1 LLHCNSTCHV
11 AHLQYRFSN
20 RSTLA
25 TQMIRSRRCSLV
37 PLFAAAFRPA
47 LLARFTARAARSTV
61 RRPSQRS
68 WTCASRNDA
77 KPWRPAREDVDRISR
92 GQAAR
97 HRGTGSRAVPHRLN
111 ADERRLYD
119 IALRKNFLEL
129 AGGGN
134 RRERKGSPLAN
145 TFRMW
150 CDALAQ
156 PSVILHKMPDGRDKI
171 VVDLATLRACVGE
184 TRDIMSVVQTIR
196 DVGRTFCAVEGEIE
210 GLSGEEYLS
219 SPDVQ
224 PLWLSGATWELPPV
238 TLTFC
243 CESRP
248 LAKATA
254 AAIANCLSSSED
266 VAPLEE

>member
-1 LLHCNSTCHV
+1 MLL
-11 AHLQYRFSN
+11 FS
-20 RSTLA
+20 SFQPVLPT
-25 TQMIRSRRCSLV
+25 
-37 PLFAAAFRPA
+37 
-47 LLARFTARAARSTV
+47 RFTARSTCAAV
-61 RRPSQRS
+61 RRQSQS
-68 WTCASRNDA
+68 GWICVSRNAA

-111 ADERRLYD
+111 TDERRLYD

-150 CDALAQ
+150 CDALAR
-156 PSVILHKMPDGRDKI
+156 PSIVLHKMPDGRDKI
-171 VVDLATLRACVGE
+171 VVDLATLRAGVDE
-184 TRDIMSVVQTIR
+184 ARDVMSVVQTIR
-196 DVGRTFCAVEGEIE
+196 DVARTSGAVVSDDE
-210 GLSGEEYLS
+210 GLSGEEYIS

-224 PLWLSGATWELPPV
+224 SLWLSGATWELPPV

-243 CESRP
+243 CESRTV
-248 LAKATA
+248 AKATA
-254 AAIANCLSSSED
+254 AAIANCLSSSGD
-266 VAPLEE
+266 AFRLGEEIQL